1 MAFVLDQS
9 DTYKCKVE
17 IEVPVGKKT
26 ETQDFYAEFKNIS
39 QSRLQEMMNK
49 VATQEML
56 DVDVAKEI
64 LMGWEGLEMSDGSE
78 VPFNK
83 PNRDKL
89 LDVRGVA
96 TAISYAF
103 VESCKNKNIKNL

>member
-1 MAFVLDQS
+1 MPFVLDQRPF
-9 DTYKCKVE
+9 YKWKVD
-17 IEVPVGKKT
+17 INVVVDGKEST
-26 ETQDFYAEFKNIS
+26 ESFIALFKNVT
-39 QSRLQEMMNK
+39 QSRFKEMIKMVEEK
-49 VATQEML
+49 QLE

-64 LMGWEGLEMSDGSE
+64 LLGWEGLEMSDGSE

-83 PNRDKL
+83 SNRDKL

-96 TAISYAF
+96 TAISFAF

>member
-1 MAFVLDQS
+1 MPFVLDQS
-9 DTYKCKVE
+9 PFYKWKVE
-17 IEVPVGKKT
+17 VNVNKDGTVHTEVFT
-26 ETQDFYAEFKNIS
+26 ALFKNIS
-39 QSRLQEMMNK
+39 QSRLQEMMQQ
-49 VATQEML
+49 VANQEML

-64 LMGWEGLEMSDGSE
+64 LIGWEGMEMSDGSE

-83 PNRDKL
+83 SNRDKL

-96 TAISYAF
+96 TAISFAF